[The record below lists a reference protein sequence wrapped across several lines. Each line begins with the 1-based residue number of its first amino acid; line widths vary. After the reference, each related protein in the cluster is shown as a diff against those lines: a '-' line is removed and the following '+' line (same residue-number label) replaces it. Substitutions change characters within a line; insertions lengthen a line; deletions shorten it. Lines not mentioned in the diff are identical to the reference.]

1 MIVCVE
7 YEREPDPGD
16 AVDIRILTKD
26 GVEKQTL
33 LLRSD
38 SNVCKRNNSLTT
50 IVILWSTLPTLS

>member
-1 MIVCVE
+1 MIVYIE
-7 YEREPDPGD
+7 YEREKDTGD

-38 SNVCKRNNSLTT
+38 
-50 IVILWSTLPTLS
+50 

>member
-7 YEREPDPGD
+7 CEREKETGD

-38 SNVCKRNNSLTT
+38 
-50 IVILWSTLPTLS
+50 

>member
-1 MIVCVE
+1 MIVYVE
-7 YEREPDPGD
+7 CEREKDTGD

-38 SNVCKRNNSLTT
+38 
-50 IVILWSTLPTLS
+50 

>member
-1 MIVCVE
+1 MTVCVE
-7 YEREPDPGD
+7 YEREKDTGD

-38 SNVCKRNNSLTT
+38 
-50 IVILWSTLPTLS
+50 

>member
-7 YEREPDPGD
+7 YERDKDTGD
-16 AVDIRILTKD
+16 AVDIRILMKD

-38 SNVCKRNNSLTT
+38 
-50 IVILWSTLPTLS
+50 